1 MHKILKRFEVG
12 DATKADLDLLLE
24 VANNIEGNTICA
36 LGDAAAW
43 PVQSM
48 IKRFPEEFA
57 KRVMP
62 TAPQGGGAAGASARG
77 ATESASAVGA
87 TSGTTLSPAHS

>member
-1 MHKILKRFEVG
+1 M
-12 DATKADLDLLLE
+12 ADMDLLLE

-48 IKRFPEEFA
+48 IKRFPEEFQKKVKPEA
-57 KRVMP
+57 K
-62 TAPQGGGAAGASARG
+62 TAA
-77 ATESASAVGA
+77 
-87 TSGTTLSPAHS
+87 